1 MRYIYTVIESISNRR
16 DIEAPRYEMN
26 GESEQS
32 TDGDEQYGSIETGG
46 GDTVIYDRTNEHAW
60 VQSSHT
66 VEVEA

>member
-1 MRYIYTVIESISNRR
+1 
-16 DIEAPRYEMN
+16 MN

-32 TDGDEQYGSIETGG
+32 TEGDEQYGSIETGD